1 MLLPGIDRGNAVNK
15 GTVAIILALMAP
27 GDAMAEPKVL
37 ADWELDS
44 ITAAG
49 VLVDVSSIAAA
60 LGDFAKAK
68 TDADTFAFDGKTLDL
83 GVGITM
89 GQALA
94 CCGEEADVEVGS
106 AVLGIGDIV
115 HGFTHRVEHDGRSL
129 AHGLSVGFVLA
140 MSFENHS
147 ATVRDAHLAML
158 KELRAALADFHFELP
173 DAAMVGAQ

>member
-1 MLLPGIDRGNAVNK
+1 
-15 GTVAIILALMAP
+15 MAP
-27 GDAMAEPKVL
+27 GDAMAEPQVL

-68 TDADTFAFDGKTLDL
+68 TDADTFAFGGKHLDL

-89 GQALA
+89 GQAIA
-94 CCGEEADVEVGS
+94 CCGKDADVEVGS
-106 AVLGIGDIV
+106 VVLGIGDIV
-115 HGFTHRVEHDGRSL
+115 HGVTHAVEHDGGPL
-129 AHGLSVGFVLA
+129 AYGLSVGFVIA
-140 MSFENHS
+140 MSFKKHP
-147 ATVRDAHLAML
+147 ATVRDEHVAML

-173 DAAMVGAQ
+173 DPVMVGVQ

>member
-1 MLLPGIDRGNAVNK
+1 MNK
-15 GTVAIILALMAP
+15 GAVTIVLGLMTP
-27 GDAMAEPKVL
+27 GSVVAEPKVL

-60 LGDFAKAK
+60 LGDFAKTK
-68 TDADTFAFDGKTLDL
+68 TDADTFAFGGKTLDL
-83 GVGITM
+83 GIGITI

-94 CCGEEADVEVGS
+94 CCGEDADVEVGS

-115 HGFTHRVEHDGRSL
+115 HGTTHRVKHDGRHL
-129 AHGLSVGFVLA
+129 AYGLSVGFVVAL
-140 MSFENHS
+140 SFEDHF
-147 ATVRDAHLAML
+147 ATARDEHLAML

-173 DAAMVGAQ
+173 DAVMVGAQ

>member
-1 MLLPGIDRGNAVNK
+1 MLCPASTWGNAVNK

-27 GDAMAEPKVL
+27 GDAMAEPQVL

-68 TDADTFAFDGKTLDL
+68 TDANTFAFDGKTLDL

-115 HGFTHRVEHDGRSL
+115 HGVTHAVEHDGRPL
-129 AHGLSVGFVLA
+129 AYGLSLGFVIAL
-140 MSFENHS
+140 SFDRHFALDREE
-147 ATVRDAHLAML
+147 HLAML
-158 KELRAALADFHFELP
+158 QELRAALADFHFELP